1 MPTQKQ
7 QIAFTILSRLQRKN
21 PPTIA
26 AVAEHGEQAGR
37 RIDPDLFTLALD
49 RIRPDGDQVRRMNK
63 SATDAEIKELAETIR
78 SVGVLQ
84 PIDVRYIASGDYFE
98 IVAGERRFTAA
109 KLAGLDRVPVKRLY
123 VDDAEARRLQL
134 IENVHRADLSPLELG
149 IALQELVDSG
159 TSPEQLSQFLFKS
172 KSYVTK
178 ALGIARNL
186 SKEARKEVTRSP
198 ERFRSMAH
206 LYEVSLLPSDQ
217 QKPVLTRIA
226 DDGLTR
232 TELQTLV
239 ADVKKQRRESRS
251 ARGGRPAS
259 ASSFTKTFDVD
270 EATITVRFQKT
281 HVKNSE
287 IANALRKLLRVLIK

>member
-7 QIAFTILSRLQRKN
+7 QIASTILSRLQRKTAS
-21 PPTIA
+21 PPT
-26 AVAEHGEQAGR
+26 AVAELGEQAGR

-49 RIRPDGDQVRRMNK
+49 RIRPDADQVRRINK
-63 SATDAEIKELAETIR
+63 NAADPEVQELAETIR

-84 PIDVRYIASGDYFE
+84 PIDIRYIATGDYFE

-123 VDDAEARRLQL
+123 VNDAEARRLQL
-134 IENVHRADLSPLELG
+134 IENVHRADLSALELG
-149 IALQELVDSG
+149 TALQELVAEG
-159 TSPEQLSQFLFKS
+159 TTPEELSKLLHKS

-178 ALGIARNL
+178 ALGIARNF
-186 SKEARKEVTRSP
+186 SPDAKKEVSKSP

-217 QKPVLTRIA
+217 QKTVLRKIA

-232 TELQTLV
+232 ADLQLLV
-239 ADVKKQRRESRS
+239 VDVKKQVTGRPS
-251 ARGGRPAS
+251 RGGRPAT
-259 ASSFTKTFDVD
+259 AKSFARTFTVD
-270 EATITVRFQKT
+270 DATIIVRFRKT
-281 HVKNSE
+281 KVKDEE
-287 IANALRKLLRVLIK
+287 IAAALRKALRLLTK